1 MNLNTYLQQL
11 DLAKLDLQPLNDHFI
26 AEQLNEQEKE
36 LYLTMVAS
44 FILVDDLTEQRT
56 RLFQLYLHACKTNHQ
71 QGKIFNLAQNISK
84 EQIKEFIKLCST
96 KDLSN
101 SFLIDAF
108 IFLRLDAPLH
118 DQKNTLLNEW
128 ISLLQLSENDLIQ
141 ILYVVCQVL
150 GIQHNYEIQSTF
162 NIKHA
167 NLWKEYLLQELT
179 IDNLKQGITQGFWEV
194 NKNIDI
200 GFDCQITNANLY
212 FENNSTLNFK
222 EGVKVEF
229 IKSNFENG
237 LFHFFKVDHLKINAC
252 KIIGHYDSERKLT
265 VLKINE
271 FEDDNSFCEIKK
283 CYFETHNSQTL
294 SVIDKDNSMFFLRA
308 GLKNKK
314 KLFIEKCRFDKCGNE
329 KLVGGA
335 VFFKNINFKVRNTD
349 IFNCKALVSG
359 GIYTSD
365 LYQDSL
371 ENVYFK
377 DCLSALY
384 QVSENLK
391 KRNEIAHNG
400 SGILIENRES
410 NTSSREFIQLMRS
423 CTFENSNLFMACYST
438 GRTFEKCKF
447 IDSILGLKDYYD
459 QDHETKSCEF
469 ITRNKE
475 IESGFKYLPNFNFDK
490 LHLDTLEKQ
499 LSSLS

>member
-36 LYLTMVAS
+36 LYLTMISS
-44 FILVDDLTEQRT
+44 FVLLDDLTESRT
-56 RLFQLYLHACKTNHQ
+56 RLFQLYLHACKTQHQ

-84 EQIKEFIKLCST
+84 DQIKEFIQLCYA
-96 KDLSN
+96 KDLVN

-108 IFLRLDAPLH
+108 IFLRLDTPLNDH
-118 DQKNTLLNEW
+118 KNILLNEW
-128 ISLLQLSENDLIQ
+128 ISLLQLKENNLTQ

-150 GIQHNYEIQSTF
+150 GIKHTYEIQSTF
-162 NIKHA
+162 NLNHG

-179 IDNLKQGITQGFWEV
+179 IEKLEEGITQGFWTV
-194 NKNIDI
+194 KQNFDI
-200 GFDCQITNANLY
+200 SFNCQIINANLY
-212 FENNSTLNFK
+212 FEKNSVLNFK

-229 IKSNFENG
+229 IQSNFENP
-237 LFHFFKVDHLKINAC
+237 LFNFFKVDHLKINEC
-252 KIIGHYDSERKLT
+252 RVMGQYDVNREAT
-265 VLKINE
+265 VLKINQ
-271 FEDDNSFCEIKK
+271 FEDKNSNCEI
-283 CYFETHNSQTL
+283 CNSEFKTINAQTI
-294 SVIDKDNSMFFLRA
+294 SVIDGGGFSIFGNRSTD
-308 GLKNKK
+308 K
-314 KLFIEKCRFDKCGNE
+314 KLKIENVKFEDCGN
-329 KLVGGA
+329 KHLVGGA
-335 VFFKNINFKVRNTD
+335 LFFKDINFKIKNTD

-371 ENVYFK
+371 ERVHFK
-377 DCLSALY
+377 NCFSYLY
-384 QVSENLK
+384 QVDSSTK

-410 NTSSREFIQLMRS
+410 NHRSGDFIQLMRS

-447 IDSILGLKDYYD
+447 IDSILGLKDYDD
-459 QDHETKSCEF
+459 QDHETKPCEF
-469 ITRNKE
+469 IIINKE
-475 IESGFKYLPNFNFDK
+475 IESGFKYLPNFKFDK

-499 LSSLS
+499 LFSLS

>member
-179 IDNLKQGITQGFWEV
+179 IENLKRGITQGFWEV

-200 GFDCQITNANLY
+200 GFDCQITNANIY
-212 FENNSTLNFK
+212 FKNDSVLKFN
-222 EGVKVEF
+222 EGVKVNF
-229 IKSNFENG
+229 TRSNFEKPIFDF
-237 LFHFFKVDHLKINAC
+237 LKVDNLKINEC
-252 KIIGHYDSERKLT
+252 KITGQYDSDKQIT
-265 VLKINE
+265 VLKINQ
-271 FEDDNSFCEIKK
+271 FEDENSNCEIFNSEFKTINAQTISAISSGSFFAMMFGGRTKK
-283 CYFETHNSQTL
+283 IKIENVKF
-294 SVIDKDNSMFFLRA
+294 DN
-308 GLKNKK
+308 
-314 KLFIEKCRFDKCGNE
+314 CGN
-329 KLVGGA
+329 KHLVGGA
-335 VFFKNINFKVRNTD
+335 LFFKNINFKIKNTD
-349 IFNCKALVSG
+349 IFNCQALVSG

-410 NTSSREFIQLMRS
+410 SSREFIQLMRS

-459 QDHETKSCEF
+459 QDDETKSCEF

-475 IESGFKYLPNFNFDK
+475 IESGFKYLPNFKFDK